1 MNAFLL
7 YKYLGVFRDEAH
19 VESYPHVTGARPGDL
34 ILEDYDGDGKITTD
48 DRQLF
53 PLTNVPEMTFGFSFD
68 FSYRN
73 WELRGLVQGQARAM
87 QRIYNQMIVGT
98 GGNYLKYDADDRW
111 TPENTNATKP
121 RAFERTEEYWRADY
135 ENDYLFSRTD
145 FARLKNLQLSYRLP
159 RDLQNQLKLR
169 DAKIFFAGQNLLMIY
184 SGHKV
189 DSMDP
194 ERGGTGSY
202 PIMSVLSIGAE
213 VTF

>member
-1 MNAFLL
+1 
-7 YKYLGVFRDEAH
+7 
-19 VESYPHVTGARPGDL
+19 
-34 ILEDYDGDGKITTD
+34 
-48 DRQLF
+48 
-53 PLTNVPEMTFGFSFD
+53 
-68 FSYRN
+68 
-73 WELRGLVQGQARAM
+73 M

-121 RAFERTEEYWRADY
+121 RAFERVEEYWRSDY
-135 ENDYLFSRTD
+135 ESDYLFSRTD

-169 DAKIFFAGQNLLMIY
+169 NAKVFVAGQNLFMIY